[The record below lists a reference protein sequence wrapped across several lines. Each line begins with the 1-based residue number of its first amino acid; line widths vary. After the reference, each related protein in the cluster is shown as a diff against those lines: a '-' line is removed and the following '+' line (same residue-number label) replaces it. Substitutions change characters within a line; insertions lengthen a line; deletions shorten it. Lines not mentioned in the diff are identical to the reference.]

1 MSDDQARSEQ
11 LPGLP
16 ISIWMDTTPET
27 SYPTLDGP
35 TEVDVVIVGGGIAG
49 LTAAMLLKEAG
60 RTVAVLEARRI
71 VQNVTGNTT
80 AKVTSQHGLRY
91 ARMLRSFGE
100 ENTRAYARANQMA
113 VTDILEMARRY
124 GIDCDFTGADAYLF
138 THDADEVQ
146 SLRDEADAAITVGLP
161 ARFTTEVPLPYPV
174 EGAVV
179 FDNQARFHPRKFLL
193 GLAERIPGDGSH
205 IFEQTRV
212 LDVTDGEPCIVETEW
227 GTVRARDVIVASHYP
242 FGDRS
247 LYTLRLKPKR
257 SLVLGVITDNP
268 IPAALSRSMLISTDP
283 MHSLRTQSWRDQEML
298 FIGGEIHKTGQ
309 AEETADLYQRLA
321 TWARAH
327 FGPLH
332 IVYRWATQDNVTP
345 DDVPYTG
352 RLYPGSEHV
361 YVTTGYGG
369 WGMTNS
375 MASAKLL
382 RDLVTGAD
390 NPAQAVYDPARL
402 KFDGLG
408 QIVREGADAVKHLV
422 ADRFRSVNPAD
433 IAPGSGG
440 VIKDGIKPVAVYRDA
455 SGTEHRMS
463 AVCTHLGCIVNWND
477 TEKSWDCPCH
487 GSRFG
492 ARGDVLQTPAF
503 ERLAAVDEDTPDR

>member
-1 MSDDQARSEQ
+1 MSDDEATRVD

-16 ISIWMDTTPET
+16 ISHWMDTTPET
-27 SYPTLDGP
+27 SYPALNGDLN
-35 TEVDVVIVGGGIAG
+35 VDVAIVGGGIAG

-60 RTVAVLEARRI
+60 KTVAVLEARRI

-91 ARMLRSFGE
+91 ARMLKSFGE
-100 ENTRAYARANQMA
+100 KNTHAYARANQTA

-124 GIDCDFTGADAYLF
+124 GIDCDFTGADAYLH
-138 THDADEVQ
+138 THDPDEVQ
-146 SLRDEADAAITVGLP
+146 SLRDEAEAAAQVGLP
-161 ARFTTEVPLPYPV
+161 ARFTTEVPLPYPT

-179 FDNQARFHPRKFLL
+179 FENQARFHPRKFLL
-193 GLAERIPGDGSH
+193 GLAQNIPGDGSH

-212 LDVTDGEPCIVETEW
+212 LNVTDGQPCTVETEW
-227 GTVRARDVIVASHYP
+227 GVLHARDVIVASHYP

-268 IPAALSRSMLISTDP
+268 IPPALSRSMLISTDP
-283 MHSLRTQSWRDQEML
+283 MHSMRTQPWRDQEML

-309 AEETADLYQRLA
+309 TETADLYHRLA
-321 TWARAH
+321 TWARSH

-352 RLYPGSEHV
+352 KLNPNSQHV

-375 MASAKLL
+375 MASATLL
-382 RDLVTGAD
+382 RDMLTGVE
-390 NPAQAVYDPARL
+390 NPSQAVYDPARL
-402 KFDGLG
+402 KLDGLG
-408 QIVREGADAVKHLV
+408 QIVREGADAMKHLV
-422 ADRFRSVNPAD
+422 TDRFRSVDPDD

-440 VIKDGIKPVAVYRDA
+440 VIKEGIKPVALYRDEN
-455 SGTEHRMS
+455 GTEHRMS
-463 AVCTHLGCIVNWND
+463 AVCTHLGCVVNWND
-477 TEKSWDCPCH
+477 AEKSWDCPCH
-487 GSRFG
+487 GSRF
-492 ARGDVLQTPAF
+492 AAKGDVLQAPAY
-503 ERLAAVDEDTPDR
+503 ERLADIDEDAADR